1 MSASFILAGPI
12 RLIFRVG
19 TRRLRE
25 GCIVSLFGKGDLN
38 RQFIARPD
46 EAKGDILYKWPDLTI
61 RKLTQVTVQPD
72 ETALFIKE
80 GKVAGTLPQGRSTLD
95 GALIPFLGDI
105 VDWASGGNMYRAELY
120 FVGTREFVELPF
132 GGPIDN
138 IEDPETGLAVGLR
151 VFGEYALS
159 VVDPATLILTL
170 VGTRQVSNEI
180 VTDWTREQIL
190 KALRTGVVRKLTA
203 EKWPVLGIAAR
214 TAEIESALLAD
225 VQAALTPYGVKIT
238 RLGNVTISLSPED
251 EKTLKGLRKDS
262 AYTRLAG
269 GFREYGV
276 GAALKGI
283 GEGAAAGGGNG
294 TAALGV
300 GMGLGGIVAGL
311 GVVPGAQPGAGG
323 GTFQPGPAGGAA
335 AVRSGRRSELCEL
348 PRTESPQCEVLLEL
362 RYSHR
367 AAQGIA
373 LYAVRDGGGARCE
386 VLRKLRSCA
395 RAMRADGGAALFAAG
410 AAYGRAGGGGHGGFI
425 RPLLGRPLLDAFRF
439 GRRFGQWR
447 SSDFWSSHSSCISS
461 SGVPRAAHRCGSV
474 APTQPMQ
481 SVPAALAALG
491 TVTGRCRGCT
501 VREGSPRLHGTA
513 AQNVREAAAQIR
525 ARDPGFELEVF
536 LQRARDGLIFG
547 EARHSAKRCGG
558 HRGPISTI
566 GYCCAS
572 RAASRRRRAIISMRF
587 WRA

>member
-1 MSASFILAGPI
+1 M
-12 RLIFRVG
+12 
-19 TRRLRE
+19 
-25 GCIVSLFGKGDLN
+25 SLFGKGDLN

-120 FVGTREFVELPF
+120 FVSTREFVNLPF

-159 VVDPATLILTL
+159 VIDPATLILTL
-170 VGTRQVSNEI
+170 VGTRQVSNDL

-203 EKWPVLGIAAR
+203 EKWPVLGIAGR

-283 GEGAAAGGGNG
+283 GEGAAAGGGGNG
-294 TAALGV
+294 AALLGV
-300 GMGLGGIVAGL
+300 GLGLGGVVG
-311 GVVPGAQPGAGG
+311 GVGMTPPGAQPGFGG
-323 GTFQPGPAGGAA
+323 GGAPTGPVPSGAAPSGATVVCGNCHAPNAPNAKFCSSCGTAIAPPKAGHCTQCGAA
-335 AVRSGRRSELCEL
+335 A
-348 PRTESPQCEVLLEL
+348 SP
-362 RYSHR
+362 
-367 AAQGIA
+367 
-373 LYAVRDGGGARCE
+373 GAKFCGN
-386 VLRKLRSCA
+386 C
-395 RAMRADGGAALFAAG
+395 GAAL
-410 AAYGRAGGGGHGGFI
+410 
-425 RPLLGRPLLDAFRF
+425 
-439 GRRFGQWR
+439 
-447 SSDFWSSHSSCISS
+447 
-461 SGVPRAAHRCGSV
+461 
-474 APTQPMQ
+474 AP
-481 SVPAALAALG
+481 
-491 TVTGRCRGCT
+491 
-501 VREGSPRLHGTA
+501 
-513 AQNVREAAAQIR
+513 
-525 ARDPGFELEVF
+525 
-536 LQRARDGLIFG
+536 
-547 EARHSAKRCGG
+547 
-558 HRGPISTI
+558 
-566 GYCCAS
+566 
-572 RAASRRRRAIISMRF
+572 
-587 WRA
+587 